1 MIKIRKNKRKVPILS
16 DKEIDVFVEKLLCEY
31 NPKILSE
38 PQELDI
44 EDFAELY
51 MNFNVHYTHLSHSG
65 FIWGKMVFQNSF
77 IFDYKPETGKADL
90 EPVKANTIVIEN
102 RLLNIEHAF
111 RSTVAHEAGHGILH
125 RDYYF
130 LNYNPRQILFSF
142 SDSDSESES
151 DYECSNSSVC
161 STFCRDYDVS
171 GGIEKPRQFKTDI
184 DWIEHQ
190 AKYFSA
196 ALLMPRSAV
205 FTLLDD
211 YGADAPH
218 EDKAF
223 VKEVAG
229 IFNVSNESARIRLQS
244 MNNAYLERQAVSAA
258 NLFSLSD

>member
-38 PQELDI
+38 PQEIDI

-65 FIWGKMVFQNSF
+65 FIWGKMVFHDSF

-142 SDSDSESES
+142 SDSESES
-151 DYECSNSSVC
+151 DYECSNSNVC
-161 STFCRDYDVS
+161 NTFCRDYDVS
-171 GGIEKPRQFKTDI
+171 GGVEKPRQFKTDI

-223 VKEVAG
+223 VKDVAG